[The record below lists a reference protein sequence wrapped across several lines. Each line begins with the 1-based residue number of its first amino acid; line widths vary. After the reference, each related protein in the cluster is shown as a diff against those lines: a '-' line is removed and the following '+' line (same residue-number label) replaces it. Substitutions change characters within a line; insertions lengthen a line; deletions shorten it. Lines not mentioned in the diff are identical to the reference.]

1 MRNAASVP
9 KMPATN
15 PAKNQPTPL
24 LTPRMYP
31 TGSHGPSGVKLFR
44 AALHRTAGSR
54 PNLSAHDM
62 IRMNKMEGRSIRT
75 GYCVRDTFG
84 DGDRGVIV
92 R

>member
-1 MRNAASVP
+1 
-9 KMPATN
+9 
-15 PAKNQPTPL
+15 
-24 LTPRMYP
+24 
-31 TGSHGPSGVKLFR
+31 
-44 AALHRTAGSR
+44 
-54 PNLSAHDM
+54 M